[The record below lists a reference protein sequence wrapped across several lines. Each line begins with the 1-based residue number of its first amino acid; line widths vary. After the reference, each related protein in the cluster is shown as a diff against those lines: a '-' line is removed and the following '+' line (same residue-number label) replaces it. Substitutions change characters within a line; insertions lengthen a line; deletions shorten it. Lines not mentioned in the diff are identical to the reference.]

1 MTPAEGFGMLI
12 WSLSAMAVGVTIL
25 YIVINKIQNNEQ
37 EEKDKKKREEMFKYF
52 K

>member
-12 WSLSAMAVGVTIL
+12 WGLSAMAVGVTII
-25 YIVINKIQNNEQ
+25 YFVINKIQNDEQ
-37 EEKDKKKREEMFKYF
+37 EDKDKKKREEMFKYF